1 MQSGV
6 CVCACRINPK
16 RQCSRYTT
24 HRIFCLPA
32 LRHYKIC
39 LVCSHSLCISQ
50 TPSKFE
56 RRILHRRRRWDF
68 CARADSVLNIY
79 DGTASDRLFRPCF
92 PFTSG
97 GILFARDTRT
107 LSNILQNSNQLRLVW
122 PHPKDQTHAAG
133 SVEAKQI
140 HCGLTRGRGGIVL
153 MNGAD

>member
-1 MQSGV
+1 MQQV
-6 CVCACRINPK
+6 HNTLDFFRI
-16 RQCSRYTT
+16 
-24 HRIFCLPA
+24 PA

-68 CARADSVLNIY
+68 CADSVLNIY

-97 GILFARDTRT
+97 CILFARDTRT
-107 LSNILQNSNQLRLVW
+107 LSNIFQNSNQLRLVW
-122 PHPKDQTHAAG
+122 PHTKDQTRSPLKRNKYIAG
-133 SVEAKQI
+133 DAWARR
-140 HCGLTRGRGGIVL
+140 HCPNEWRRLTIQRTRIKREPE
-153 MNGAD
+153 